1 MYAYLDR
8 NQRMQ
13 KNKIVVKVWPMSVTN
28 VIINLLIYYYT
39 YMFVEFILYSS
50 FEMLQFLH
58 CF

>member
-1 MYAYLDR
+1 MR
-8 NQRMQ
+8 TFISKS
-13 KNKIVVKVWPMSVTN
+13 KNAEKQNYSQSWPMSVTN
-28 VIINLLIYYYT
+28 LIINLLIYYYI